1 MKNNAVTIIVINILF
16 QYEII
21 YFQVT
26 VPQGYTNIIVKLL
39 QSTAKPEC
47 QTRTDVSSYIE
58 LPKSWY

>member
-1 MKNNAVTIIVINILF
+1 MQLRI